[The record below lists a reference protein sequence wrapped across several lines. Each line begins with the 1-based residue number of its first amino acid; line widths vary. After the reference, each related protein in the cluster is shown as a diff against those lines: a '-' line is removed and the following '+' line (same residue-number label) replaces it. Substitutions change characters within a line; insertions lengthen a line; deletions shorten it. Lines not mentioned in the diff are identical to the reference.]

1 MRYFYFAYGVTTYLI
16 FFGVFLYSI
25 GFVGNFIV
33 PKSMDTGASSPLGEA
48 LVINLLLLSVFAVQ
62 HSVMARKGFK
72 RWWTK
77 IIPAEIERNTYVLFS
92 SLALALLYWQWR
104 PMGEVIWDVSNTP
117 LAPIL
122 IGLSLTG
129 WFIVVISTFL
139 LDHFELL
146 GLRQAYSNLY
156 GQQAS
161 NTTFRTP
168 GLYLFVR
175 HPIYLGFTIAFW
187 ATPIMTSA
195 HLLFAIATLGYTLI
209 GIRFEEKD
217 LVSEFGEQYR
227 SYQSKVSM
235 LFPIKYS
242 RIMPQAEKADH
253 TKES

>member
-1 MRYFYFAYGVTTYLI
+1 MRYFYFAYGISTYLI

-48 LVINLLLLSVFAVQ
+48 IVINLLLLSVFAIQ
-62 HSVMARKGFK
+62 HSVMARKTFK
-72 RWWTK
+72 RWWSK
-77 IIPAEIERNTYVLFS
+77 IIPAEIERNTYVLLS

-104 PMGEVIWDVSNTP
+104 PMGEIIWDVSNTP

-122 IGLSLTG
+122 IGLSLAG
-129 WFIVVISTFL
+129 WLIVLVSTFL

-146 GLRQAYSNLY
+146 GLRQAYSNLC
-156 GQQAS
+156 GQQQSKAS
-161 NTTFRTP
+161 FRTP

-187 ATPIMTSA
+187 ATPIMTTA

-217 LVSEFGEQYR
+217 LVSEFGEQYLA
-227 SYQSKVSM
+227 YKSKVSM
-235 LFPIKYS
+235 LFPVKFS
-242 RIMPQAEKADH
+242 RIMTQEEASEL
-253 TKES
+253 KES